1 MLSVKSSTFVSWL
14 NRMGCRITVKAMAH
28 VTIITGTAMRGTA
41 AVGMM
46 MMGLTSWT
54 PATKSSIAPA
64 IELGKPTCFAM
75 NASCSFHMV
84 MHRIESSRYVST
96 VKSVATHDKMV
107 EAVVAVGALALEKC
121 SDSSASVSTKS
132 RPGDSRSIRSENSD
146 ACCGAF
152 VAAFPF
158 LERSVG
164 GKKSSLPTLI

>member
-1 MLSVKSSTFVSWL
+1 
-14 NRMGCRITVKAMAH
+14 MGCRITVKAMAH

-64 IELGKPTCFAM
+64 IGLGKPTCFAM
-75 NASCSFHMV
+75 KASCSFHMV

-146 ACCGAF
+146 ACCEKRQH
-152 VAAFPF
+152 
-158 LERSVG
+158 L
-164 GKKSSLPTLI
+164 LPHFHF